1 MSRRRSAGTF
11 PEPPWSYAP
20 SEVADWLAS
29 TAGPGSRRASRSRRR
44 LHVKGFVGHCPTS
57 AEGKLLRRLAE
68 FGFAEA
74 AGAHRFPPFF
84 RWMAKSADAVSFVG
98 NLGET
103 QVHIR
108 LHAVVEHED
117 FAMAIGIKRARIDV
131 VVALHLNGRDF
142 EAFILQQFRERR

>member
-74 AGAHRFPPFF
+74 AGAHRFPPLF
-84 RWMAKSADAVSFVG
+84 RWMAKSADAENGSA
-98 NLGET
+98 T
-103 QVHIR
+103 QHSPAQPAQSGR
-108 LHAVVEHED
+108 SPS
-117 FAMAIGIKRARIDV
+117 RARSSTLPSGSCCSAKV
-131 VVALHLNGRDF
+131 PPARVREVAPAP
-142 EAFILQQFRERR
+142 EA

>member
-20 SEVADWLAS
+20 SEVAEWLAS

-74 AGAHRFPPFF
+74 AGAHRFPPLF
-84 RWMAKSADAVSFVG
+84 RWMAKSADAVSFLG
-98 NLGET
+98 NLGVT

-108 LHAVVEHED
+108 LRKGAALQLHVAFVPVVSYR
-117 FAMAIGIKRARIDV
+117 RASKFLLR
-131 VVALHLNGRDF
+131 LGLRGL
-142 EAFILQQFRERR
+142 EGTWK